1 MDDGAREIGQ
11 LLLDAPLEF
20 GLWFVVVLLAFLLHR
35 HVRLR
40 VPKLAVFTALAPLT
54 LMVILGQFA
63 ILALVTALQG
73 RFDVSIPYGGKSVYH
88 APVARFIGLWIC
100 LYISTR
106 LALRFQERGTI
117 KSTPPAVLAGTG
129 IVFIGAT
136 LLTVGVLLMKHYFWL
151 YA

>member
-1 MDDGAREIGQ
+1 MDDGVREIGQ

-20 GLWFVVVLLAFLLHR
+20 GLWFVVVLLAVLLHR

-40 VPKLAVFTALAPLT
+40 APRLAVFTALAPLT
-54 LMVILGQFA
+54 LMVIVSQFA
-63 ILALVTALQG
+63 ISALVTALQDKL
-73 RFDVSIPYGGKSVYH
+73 DVSILYSGKSAYIVV
-88 APVARFIGLWIC
+88 PRFVGLWIC

-117 KSTPPAVLAGTG
+117 KSTPLAVLAGTG
-129 IVFIGAT
+129 IVFVGAT
-136 LLTVGVLLMKHYFWL
+136 LLTVGALLMKHYFWL